1 MIQIVDVEPGLPL
14 DEYEAQAALAR
25 PVQELRAEAGGLVR
39 ELAGRRVWMVNS
51 TPQGGGV
58 AEMMP
63 KVVSVLRELGVPCEW
78 AVLGTSEPRFFDLTK
93 RLHNLI
99 HGVGTPRFDAA
110 DREVYEAVNRVNAD
124 DLAGRLGPGDL
135 LVVHDP
141 QPMAMGA
148 MLAREHDLPAVWRCH
163 IGLDGE
169 NAATRAAWRF
179 LTPYAPAYDHAVFSA
194 TEYVNLFPAHRA
206 AIVRPALD
214 PLSDKNRYL
223 SAVRLTGVLSNAGLL
238 PGHPPVL
245 TPEFARRVERLD
257 PSGDFVPAESSEPIG
272 LLFRPVV
279 TQISRWDRLKGF
291 LPLLHAFARLKR
303 EPERYVAGPPV
314 GSARDDG
321 GLHRR
326 RLELVRLV
334 LAGPDPASIQDD
346 PEGQEVLAEL
356 RAAWLALPDEV
367 RSDVALLSLPME
379 SRRENAL
386 IVNALQR
393 ASTVVVQNSIEEG
406 FGLTVAEAMW
416 KRAAVLGSSACGI
429 RQQIRDRVDGR
440 LVADPED
447 DAEVAAALDEV
458 LASPAG
464 RAVWGR
470 NAERRVLDEFLIF
483 TQVAEWLRLLVR
495 VVGEHAERH
504 G

>member
-1 MIQIVDVEPGLPL
+1 MIQIVDVEAGPPL
-14 DEYEAQAALAR
+14 GEYEAQAALAR
-25 PVQELRAEAGGLVR
+25 PVQELRAEAGALVR

-58 AEMMP
+58 AEMLP

-78 AVLGTSEPRFFDLTK
+78 AVLGTAEPRFFDLTK

-99 HGVGTPRFDAA
+99 HGVGAPRFDEA
-110 DREVYEAVNRVNAD
+110 DREVYEAVNRENAD
-124 DLAGRLGPGDL
+124 DLAGRLAPGDL
-135 LVVHDP
+135 LLVHDP

-148 MLAREHDLPAVWRCH
+148 LLAREHDLPAVWRCH
-163 IGLDGE
+163 IGLDAE
-169 NAATRAAWRF
+169 TEATRAAWRF
-179 LTPYAPAYDHAVFSA
+179 LSPYAPAYDHAVFSA
-194 TEYVNLFPAHRA
+194 PEYVNLFPAHRA

-245 TPEFARRVERLD
+245 TPAFDRRVERLD
-257 PSGDFVPAESSEPIG
+257 PSGAFVPAEASEPIG

-291 LPLLHAFARLKR
+291 LPLLHAFARLKG
-303 EPERYVAGPPV
+303 EPDR
-314 GSARDDG
+314 SARDDA
-321 GLHRR
+321 LHRR

-346 PEGQEVLAEL
+346 PEGREVLAEL
-356 RAAWLALPDEV
+356 RAAWLALPDPV
-367 RSDVALLSLPME
+367 RPDVALLSLPMA

-429 RQQIRDRVDGR
+429 RQQLRDRVDGR
-440 LVADPED
+440 LVADPQD
-447 DAEVAAALDEV
+447 DAEVAATLDEM
-458 LASPAG
+458 LSSPAE
-464 RAVWGR
+464 RSVWGR

-495 VVGEHAERH
+495 VVGEHAERR

>member
-25 PVQELRAEAGGLVR
+25 PVQELRAEAANLVR
-39 ELAGRRVWMVNS
+39 GLDGRRVWMVNS

-58 AEMMP
+58 AEMLP

-78 AVLGTSEPRFFDLTK
+78 AVLGTSEARFFDLTK

-99 HGVGTPRFDAA
+99 HGVGGPHFDAA
-110 DREVYEAVNRVNAD
+110 DREVYEAVNRENAD
-124 DLAGRLGPGDL
+124 DLGARLAPGDL

-179 LTPYAPAYDHAVFSA
+179 LSPYAPAYDHAVFSA
-194 TEYVNLFPAHRA
+194 IEYVKLFPAHRA

-223 SAVRLTGVLSNAGLL
+223 SAVRLTGVLSNAGLV
-238 PGHPPVL
+238 PDHEPVL
-245 TPEFARRVERLD
+245 TPDFARGVERLD
-257 PSGDFVPAESSEPIG
+257 PSGEFVPAAGSPPIG

-303 EPERYVAGPPV
+303 EPERFAEAAAAR
-314 GSARDDG
+314 SASREG
-321 GLHRR
+321 HRR
-326 RLELVRLV
+326 RLEIVRLL

-356 RAAWLALPDEV
+356 RAAYLALPAAV
-367 RSDVALLSLPME
+367 QRDVALLSLPME

-406 FGLTVAEAMW
+406 FGLTVSEAMW

-429 RQQIRDRVDGR
+429 RQQMRDRVDGR

-447 DAEVAAALDEV
+447 DVEVAATLDEV
-458 LASPAG
+458 LSSPAE
-464 RAVWGR
+464 RAIWGR

-495 VVGEHAERH
+495 VVEEHAARRR
-504 G
+504 